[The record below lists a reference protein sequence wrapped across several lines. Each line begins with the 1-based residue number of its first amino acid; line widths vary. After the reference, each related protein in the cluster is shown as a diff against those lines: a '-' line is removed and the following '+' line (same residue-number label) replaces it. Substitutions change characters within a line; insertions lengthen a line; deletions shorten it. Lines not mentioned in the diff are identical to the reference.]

1 MIYVARGLSINEAD
15 LQFEFVQ
22 AGGPGGQNVN
32 KVATAVQLK
41 YNVEQANLP
50 PNVKERLA
58 QLAGR
63 RLSADGVLLIHAR
76 RYRRQEQNRQ
86 DAIDR
91 LVKLL
96 AEAAAPQKH
105 RRATSPG
112 YAARARRLEK
122 KRRRSQTKQ
131 LRRNINEFTEPR

>member
-1 MIYVARGLSINEAD
+1 MIHVAPGIDIDEAD

-41 YNVEQANLP
+41 YNIERANLP
-50 PNVKERLA
+50 PAVQARLA
-58 QLAGR
+58 LIAGK
-63 RLSADGVLLIHAR
+63 RLTAAGTLIIHAH

-91 LVKLL
+91 LVDLL
-96 AEAAAPQKH
+96 ARAATPQKP
-105 RRATSPG
+105 RRATKPAL
-112 YAARARRLEK
+112 AARARRLEK
-122 KRRRSQTKQ
+122 KRRHSQIKK
-131 LRRNINEFTEPR
+131 LRRNINNLDEP